1 MVARVQFS
9 KKQLKQVKSLHKAR
23 STAQLQ
29 AAYQQTTGEVVQE
42 WDDGKSVGKKEQ
54 ARILRERNK
63 EQQEKWHRLFRFM
76 RWATFGLVLTW
87 FGLIY
92 SWQIDGG
99 VKFLLALGSLG
110 MMYVLAAYI
119 IRGHIL
125 WQKRPGRDGRYYYV
139 GPPLFQ
145 DPPLLGLTTLITMH
159 LVYLVAN
166 LLDGGAVPEAIAAGD
181 QSLFQLSMLIAIPT
195 VFAFVAVS
203 VVAVIV
209 PTYASQ
215 ECWIFKEQ
223 WKGEMAQYGTY
234 VGSALLGTAYYMI
247 KGMLAVWSSGY
258 FSADYDPLRPKNL

>member
-1 MVARVQFS
+1 M
-9 KKQLKQVKSLHKAR
+9 HKAR
-23 STAQLQ
+23 NTAQLQ
-29 AAYQQTTGEVVQE
+29 AAYQQTTGEIVQN

-63 EQQEKWHRLFRFM
+63 EQQEKWHTLFRFM
-76 RWATFGLVLTW
+76 RWATFGLALTW

-209 PTYASQ
+209 PTYAAQ
-215 ECWIFKEQ
+215 ESWIFKEQ

-234 VGSALLGTAYYMI
+234 VGAALLGTVYYLF